1 MEIAARRIEH
11 AHGWQTEN
19 NTWSEINEQGEIV
32 RKPMTCEIRVPQKPK
47 DMENL
52 SGEKSA
58 IRKAQEVFLIK
69 SKEEIKTI
77 DSWEELHT
85 FMYGNGMEYRKKGS
99 GAVVVLGD
107 VTLKASSVSRTLA
120 LSRLEERLGAYM
132 GSSRSSKEMNNATIA
147 DAQPLDRVNDNSEWK
162 AYISARNNYYRG
174 RKRSREELRQA
185 QREQFKEMKD
195 RQKNERKTMLDTLK
209 AASASRREFGR
220 HRSLLAVQHAYESVK
235 LKESHKEQRGKFQK
249 SNIGFPSYE
258 QWLIEQGQPLKA
270 EAWRHRRNTTFLR
283 IESGGMEETAAAKG
297 INVNLGLLGFSMT
310 ETKQGLRFSR
320 NDRLDLAAF
329 IDTGRMIRVY
339 GNDDETLLASLQLAA
354 QKWGSIQLHGSEAYK
369 KRCME
374 LAVEHGIKITNPELQ
389 DFKQEVERT
398 KGDRFTDGMAKSRAR
413 LAERRA
419 REAEEKR
426 LAEEESKRQ
435 QKERQA
441 AEKLARELELKHE
454 KQLLEEERQ
463 SRKGQS
469 KGWSR

>member
-1 MEIAARRIEH
+1 MA
-11 AHGWQTEN
+11 
-19 NTWSEINEQGEIV
+19 SD
-32 RKPMTCEIRVPQKPK
+32 IRVPQKPK

-99 GAVVVLGD
+99 GAVIILGD

-132 GSSRSSKEMNNATIA
+132 ESSRSSKEMNNATIA

-162 AYISARNNYYRG
+162 AYISARNDYYRNG
-174 RKRSREELRQA
+174 KQAREELRQA
-185 QREQFKEMKD
+185 HREQFKEMKD
-195 RQKNERKTMLDTLK
+195 RQKNERNTMLATLK
-209 AASASRREFGR
+209 AASTSRREFGR
-220 HRSLLAVQHAYESVK
+220 HRSLMAVQHAYESVK

-258 QWLIEQGQPLKA
+258 QWLNEQGQSWKA

-320 NDRLDLAAF
+320 NDRSDMAAF

-389 DFKQEVERT
+389 DFRREDAQGKEA
-398 KGDRFTDGMAKSRAR
+398 KYAKYADGMAKSRAR
-413 LAERRA
+413 FAERQA

-426 LAEEESKRQ
+426 HREEDMKRQ
-435 QKERQA
+435 LEERQA
-441 AEKLARELELKHE
+441 AEKRAKELELEREIQH
-454 KQLLEEERQ
+454 LEEERQ
-463 SRKGQS
+463 RRIEQG